1 MIHIIADST
10 FGIPKSYAES
20 NGIKIVNL
28 KLILDDKVTEEG
40 FEENYE
46 EFYVRLKNSKSFPS
60 TSQPSPEDFVD
71 KIKEVYAEDSE
82 AEIIILTI
90 SEALSGTINA
100 ATLAAREFEG
110 KKIVAIDS
118 AQAAT
123 CGRIMVE
130 ELVDLIKK
138 GKTFEEIV
146 NKAIPVLKE
155 NLEIQFVPET
165 MEYLKRGGRIGKLA
179 ATLAS
184 ILKIKPVFSFKNGM
198 ISIKKKV
205 LGIGKAISDMIA
217 LLPQKLK
224 KLYVCYIY
232 DDTNVDAIKKKLE
245 QSNIKYDG
253 VVNVTPVFGSHVG
266 IGAIGLASLKA
277 YEI

>member
-10 FGIPKSYAES
+10 FGVPKSYAES

-71 KIKEVYAEDSE
+71 KIKE
-82 AEIIILTI
+82 
-90 SEALSGTINA
+90 
-100 ATLAAREFEG
+100 LAAREFEG

-266 IGAIGLASLKA
+266 IGAIGLASLGA